1 MKATFN
7 IKVEIDSTAVST
19 SFGSEKIEDM
29 DTTLLASVLKVFGD
43 VSNRVKKQ
51 VAQFYGVQKDVNDS
65 IPANERR
72 QKQLPHHLLQNLRN
86 QSSKTSF
93 AFPQ

>member
-7 IKVEIDSTAVST
+7 IKVDIDSCNVTT

-29 DTTLLASVLKVFGD
+29 NTTLLAAVLKVFGD

-51 VAQFYGVQKDVNDS
+51 VSQFYGVQKGQDENLTADEETAEATAQTAAETTS
-65 IPANERR
+65 ES
-72 QKQLPHHLLQNLRN
+72 LQ
-86 QSSKTSF
+86 Q
-93 AFPQ
+93 

>member
-7 IKVEIDSTAVST
+7 IKVEIDSCNVMT
-19 SFGSEKIEDM
+19 SFGSEKTEDM

-51 VAQFYGVQKDVNDS
+51 VAQFYGVQKEQGDNS
-65 IPANERR
+65 SANEETAETAETAAPAPTGPVTETTETG
-72 QKQLPHHLLQNLRN
+72 Q
-86 QSSKTSF
+86 
-93 AFPQ
+93 

>member
-7 IKVEIDSTAVST
+7 IKVDIDSCNVTT
-19 SFGSEKIEDM
+19 SFDSEKIEDL

-51 VAQFYGVQKDVNDS
+51 VAQFYGVQKDQNDNA
-65 IPANERR
+65 PANEETAEAA
-72 QKQLPHHLLQNLRN
+72 PA
-86 QSSKTSF
+86 SSTTES
-93 AFPQ
+93 QESEQ

>member
-7 IKVEIDSTAVST
+7 IKVDIDSCNVTT

-51 VAQFYGVQKDVNDS
+51 VAQFYGVQKDQNDNT
-65 IPANERR
+65 PANEETAETA
-72 QKQLPHHLLQNLRN
+72 PA
-86 QSSKTSF
+86 TSTTES
-93 AFPQ
+93 QESEQ

>member
-51 VAQFYGVQKDVNDS
+51 VAQFYGVQKDANDS
-65 IPANERR
+65 IPANEETAEAAPADSTT
-72 QKQLPHHLLQNLRN
+72 Q
-86 QSSKTSF
+86 TSESE
-93 AFPQ
+93 Q